1 MTTVFSK
8 EGLPFENE
16 ILHFIKNFESEG
28 ELLYGGERNTL
39 KTLALPEIKLNVKA
53 FRKPNVLNKI
63 VYRFFRKSKAQ
74 RSFENAQF
82 LLKNGIGTPKPFA
95 YLQNDSG
102 LFFGKSYYVCEHLDY
117 DLTYREIIHDPN
129 FPNRNEILKQFTLFT
144 HTLHETGIEFLDHSP
159 GNTLINIDENKNRYD
174 FYLVDLNRMKFHKT
188 MDYETRIKNFSK
200 LTSDKNMVAVMSS
213 EYAKLIG
220 EDYGKVFT
228 DMWDLTAKFQH
239 KYHRK
244 RKLKKRFLF
253 WRK

>member
-1 MTTVFSK
+1 MTTVFS
-8 EGLPFENE
+8 E
-16 ILHFIKNFESEG
+16 EG
-28 ELLYGGERNTL
+28 ELIKKEIIHSVDVFQKAKTIYGGERNTI
-39 KTLALPEIKLNVKA
+39 KAFALPGIKLNIKA
-53 FRKPNVLNKI
+53 FKKPNIFNKI
-63 VYRFFRKSKAQ
+63 AYRFFRKSKAQ
-74 RSFENAQF
+74 RSFEHALF
-82 LLKNGIGTPKPFA
+82 LLKNGIGTPKPLA
-95 YLQNDSG
+95 YFQQDSD

-144 HTLHETGIEFLDHSP
+144 HILHENGIEFLDHSP
-159 GNTLINIDENKNRYD
+159 GNTLIKIDGDNRYD

-200 LTSDKNMVAVMSS
+200 LTSDKNMVAVMSA

-220 EDYGKVFT
+220 KEYDKIFA
-228 DMWDLTAKFQH
+228 DMWGLTEKFQH